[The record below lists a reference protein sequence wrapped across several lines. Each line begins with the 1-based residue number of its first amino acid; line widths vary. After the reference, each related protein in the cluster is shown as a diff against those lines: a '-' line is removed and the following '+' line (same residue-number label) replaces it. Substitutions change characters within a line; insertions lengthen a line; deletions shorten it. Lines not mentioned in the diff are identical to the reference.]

1 MIVLGVSAF
10 FHDSAVCF
18 VNENGIMFACQEERY
33 TRQKHDASFPI
44 NALKAGLRYLN
55 LQAEDVSKIAFYE
68 NPTKKIN
75 RTIKNFSYAKIR
87 DFDFFSEFIHNYQ
100 SETSI
105 KKVFYNALTPLGFS
119 PHVINDLDFHDH
131 HLSHAAS
138 AFFPSRLGDAAII
151 TIDGVGELETTQIFE
166 GKHNSIKSL
175 YAIQYPHSL
184 GLLYSAFTQLLG
196 FKVNSGEYKVMGL
209 APYGEPRFV
218 DKIKSN
224 IVETRHDGSFWLNMD
239 YFKFMSGR
247 EMVSPL
253 LGNLFG
259 VPHRSSESNLEQVHM
274 DIAASLQK
282 VTEEIVVNIARFSR
296 QETGLKNLCLA
307 GGVALNCVAN
317 GSLAKQK
324 IFDNIWIQPASGDA
338 GGALGAAMLSLN
350 NSSKISWD
358 MSTSAVHEDHMKGS
372 FLGEGFSEVQVESE
386 LLANNAI
393 FHHMTD
399 KKLLQ
404 SVVSNLV
411 DGKVIGWFKGRAEF
425 GPRALGNRS
434 IIADPRSEKM
444 QSKLN
449 LKIKFRESFR
459 PFAPIVI
466 EDEADHWFDVP
477 SKNPYMLMVGSIKN
491 NLRKPLKK
499 ARNFRE
505 KINASRSTLP
515 AITHVDYSARVQAIS
530 KTFNPLFYDL
540 LTDFKKETGVP
551 VLVNT
556 SFNVRGEPIVNS
568 PLEAYKCFMGTG
580 MDVLVVE
587 NYLLFKSEQN
597 QENLKEYHNYFDM
610 D

>member
-1 MIVLGVSAF
+1 MQLV
-10 FHDSAVCF
+10 
-18 VNENGIMFACQEERY
+18 R
-33 TRQKHDASFPI
+33 
-44 NALKAGLRYLN
+44 
-55 LQAEDVSKIAFYE
+55 
-68 NPTKKIN
+68 
-75 RTIKNFSYAKIR
+75 
-87 DFDFFSEFIHNYQ
+87 
-100 SETSI
+100 
-105 KKVFYNALTPLGFS
+105 
-119 PHVINDLDFHDH
+119 
-131 HLSHAAS
+131 
-138 AFFPSRLGDAAII
+138 FFPSRLGDAAII

-166 GKHNSIKSL
+166 GKRNCIKAL

-196 FKVNSGEYKVMGL
+196 FKVNSSEYKVMGL

-239 YFKFMSGR
+239 YFGFMSGR

-253 LGNLFG
+253 LGDLLG

-324 IFDNIWIQPASGDA
+324 LFDKIWIQPASGDA

-350 NSSKISWD
+350 NSSKLSWD
-358 MSTSAVHEDHMKGS
+358 TPTPTVHEDHMKGS
-372 FLGEGFSEVQVESE
+372 FLGEGFSAAQVESE
-386 LLANNAI
+386 LLANNAS

-404 SVVSNLV
+404 SVISNLV
-411 DGKVIGWFKGRAEF
+411 NGKVIGWFQGRTEF

-434 IIADPRSEKM
+434 IIADPRSEEM

-466 EDEADHWFDVP
+466 EEEADHWFDVP
-477 SKNPYMLMVGSIKN
+477 SKNPYMLIVGSIKN

-499 ARNFRE
+499 AYNFHE
-505 KINASRSTLP
+505 KINARRSTLP

-530 KTFNPLFYDL
+530 KTFNPVFYEL
-540 LTDFKKETGVP
+540 LTAFKKETGVP

-587 NYLLFKSEQN
+587 NYLLFKSEQS
-597 QENLKEYHNYFDM
+597 QENLKEYHSDFDM

>member
-350 NSSKISWD
+350 NSLKISWD

-399 KKLLQ
+399 
-404 SVVSNLV
+404 
-411 DGKVIGWFKGRAEF
+411 
-425 GPRALGNRS
+425 
-434 IIADPRSEKM
+434 
-444 QSKLN
+444 
-449 LKIKFRESFR
+449 
-459 PFAPIVI
+459 
-466 EDEADHWFDVP
+466 
-477 SKNPYMLMVGSIKN
+477 
-491 NLRKPLKK
+491 
-499 ARNFRE
+499 
-505 KINASRSTLP
+505 
-515 AITHVDYSARVQAIS
+515 
-530 KTFNPLFYDL
+530 
-540 LTDFKKETGVP
+540 
-551 VLVNT
+551 
-556 SFNVRGEPIVNS
+556 
-568 PLEAYKCFMGTG
+568 
-580 MDVLVVE
+580 
-587 NYLLFKSEQN
+587 
-597 QENLKEYHNYFDM
+597 
-610 D
+610 